1 MSHIFLFPVSY
12 RRFTLFGLNLSQ
24 NNMSTNST
32 NQDNQ
37 GNLSETTAE
46 IEKVS
51 NIMRNDTLGAFKH
64 IRTDRVKVELTVR
77 ITLIKLPFLQSFRF

>member
-51 NIMRNDTLGAFKH
+51 NIMRNETLEGLFN
-64 IRTDRVKVELTVR
+64 TSELTEW
-77 ITLIKLPFLQSFRF
+77 KWN

>member
-1 MSHIFLFPVSY
+1 MWHIFLFPVSY

-46 IEKVS
+46 VEKVS
-51 NIMRNDTLGAFKH
+51 NIMRNDTLEGLFN
-64 IRTDRVKVELTVR
+64 TSELTEW
-77 ITLIKLPFLQSFRF
+77 KWN

>member
-1 MSHIFLFPVSY
+1 MSHTFLFPVSY

-24 NNMSTNST
+24 NILQSNMSTNST

-51 NIMRNDTLGAFKH
+51 NIMQNETLEGLFN
-64 IRTDRVKVELTVR
+64 TSELTEW
-77 ITLIKLPFLQSFRF
+77 KWN

>member
-1 MSHIFLFPVSY
+1 MWHIFLFPVSY
-12 RRFTLFGLNLSQ
+12 RRFTFFGLNLSQ
-24 NNMSTNST
+24 NILQSNMSINST

-51 NIMRNDTLGAFKH
+51 NIMRNDTLEGLFN
-64 IRTDRVKVELTVR
+64 TSELTEW
-77 ITLIKLPFLQSFRF
+77 KWN

>member
-1 MSHIFLFPVSY
+1 MSHTFLFPVSY

-51 NIMRNDTLGAFKH
+51 NIMRNETLEGLFN
-64 IRTDRVKVELTVR
+64 TSELTEW
-77 ITLIKLPFLQSFRF
+77 KWN

>member
-1 MSHIFLFPVSY
+1 MWHIFLFPVSY

-51 NIMRNDTLGAFKH
+51 NIMRNDTLEGLLN
-64 IRTDRVKVELTVR
+64 TSELTEW
-77 ITLIKLPFLQSFRF
+77 KWN

>member
-1 MSHIFLFPVSY
+1 MWHIFLFPVSY

>member
-1 MSHIFLFPVSY
+1 MWHIFLFPVSY

-24 NNMSTNST
+24 NILQSNMSTNST

-46 IEKVS
+46 IEKVP
-51 NIMRNDTLGAFKH
+51 NIMRNDTLEGLFN
-64 IRTDRVKVELTVR
+64 TSELTEW
-77 ITLIKLPFLQSFRF
+77 KWN

>member
-1 MSHIFLFPVSY
+1 MWHIFLFPVSY

-51 NIMRNDTLGAFKH
+51 NIMRNDTLDGAF
-64 IRTDRVKVELTVR
+64 
-77 ITLIKLPFLQSFRF
+77 

>member
-1 MSHIFLFPVSY
+1 MWHIFLFPVSY

-51 NIMRNDTLGAFKH
+51 NIMRNDTLEGLFN
-64 IRTDRVKVELTVR
+64 TSELTEW
-77 ITLIKLPFLQSFRF
+77 KWN

>member
-51 NIMRNDTLGAFKH
+51 NIMRNDTLEGLLN
-64 IRTDRVKVELTVR
+64 TSELTEW
-77 ITLIKLPFLQSFRF
+77 KWN

>member
-1 MSHIFLFPVSY
+1 MWHIFLFPVSY

-51 NIMRNDTLGAFKH
+51 NILRNETLEGLFN
-64 IRTDRVKVELTVR
+64 TSELTEW
-77 ITLIKLPFLQSFRF
+77 KWN

>member
-1 MSHIFLFPVSY
+1 MWHIFLFPVSY

-51 NIMRNDTLGAFKH
+51 NIMRNETLEGLFN
-64 IRTDRVKVELTVR
+64 TSELTEW
-77 ITLIKLPFLQSFRF
+77 KWN

>member
-1 MSHIFLFPVSY
+1 MWHIFLFPVSY

-51 NIMRNDTLGAFKH
+51 NIMRNETLEGLFN
-64 IRTDRVKVELTVR
+64 TSELTE
-77 ITLIKLPFLQSFRF
+77 